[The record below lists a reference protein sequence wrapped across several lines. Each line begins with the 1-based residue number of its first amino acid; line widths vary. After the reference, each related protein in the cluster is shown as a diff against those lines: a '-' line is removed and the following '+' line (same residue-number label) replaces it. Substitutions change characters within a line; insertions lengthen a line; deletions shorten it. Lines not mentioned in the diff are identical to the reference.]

1 MGIFESLVEV
11 KLEAKLTV
19 IVVVCEK
26 VGTKTL
32 AQLYATFQPFV
43 DFAFQFALF
52 RQTQLIKLILLHVG
66 VEDATKGAVLFNAF
80 KHQFAIGAG
89 VALVLVEIGEIKIC
103 LCHVMINSFLVH
115 LPGIFL
121 VAQGLV
127 CIAHDAVPVWVE
139 VCIGSDA
146 LLYLFKH
153 TFRFLVGVVACNTIA
168 GLKHC
173 GELAAFFDGLVA
185 QLGGELRV
193 HDATE
198 AITPQQRFTHQCIG
212 TASFG
217 SLCIKVESH
226 FDVIDVTVVDGK
238 PAGVTIHGVG
248 IIGVAQHL
256 NVGRSETQNPAIR
269 AETA

>member
-1 MGIFESLVEV
+1 MNGFFRIETFIVGFHHFCKLVFIIISQGFETHVGNLFVIEFKAFGSPVILHVNNQATGTGITEAVAFMGIFESLVEV
-11 KLEAKLTV
+11 TLEAKLTV

-32 AQLYATFQPFV
+32 AQPYATFQPFV
-43 DFAFQFALF
+43 DFAFQFTLF
-52 RQTQLIKLILLHVG
+52 RQAQLIKLIFLHVG
-66 VEDATKGAVLFNAF
+66 VENATKGAVLFNAF
-80 KHQFAIGAG
+80 EHQFAIGVG

-139 VCIGSDA
+139 VSIGSDA

-173 GELAAFFDGLVA
+173 GEFAAFFDGLVA
-185 QLGGELRV
+185 QLGGEL
-193 HDATE
+193 
-198 AITPQQRFTHQCIG
+198 
-212 TASFG
+212 
-217 SLCIKVESH
+217 
-226 FDVIDVTVVDGK
+226 
-238 PAGVTIHGVG
+238 
-248 IIGVAQHL
+248 
-256 NVGRSETQNPAIR
+256 
-269 AETA
+269 